1 METFHLEVGES
12 SLIPLKD
19 VPPDTVSS
27 RDNWNPGLSSDSTLS
42 WKENT
47 NIVILATNLK
57 VVGDF
62 FSLKLSFLRVKMALL
77 RPLHSPISLI
87 GI

>member
-1 METFHLEVGES
+1 MGTFHLEVGES
-12 SLIPLKD
+12 PLILLKG
-19 VPPDTVSS
+19 VPPHTISS
-27 RDNWNPGLSSDSTLS
+27 RDSWDTGLSSDSTLS

-57 VVGDF
+57 VVGHF
-62 FSLKLSFLRVKMALL
+62 FFPKSELSQPKDGL